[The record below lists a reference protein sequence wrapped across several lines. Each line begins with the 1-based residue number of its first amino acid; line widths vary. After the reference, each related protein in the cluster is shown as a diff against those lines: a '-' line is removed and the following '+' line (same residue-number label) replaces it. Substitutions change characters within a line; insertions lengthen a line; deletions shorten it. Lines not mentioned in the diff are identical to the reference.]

1 MAAATGIVALGDQGD
16 INLAHVR
23 RVLPGGGIDPA
34 DNLPREAQFVYA
46 NNTSA
51 DPQVETITGELAK
64 QYWRWRREHVL
75 NLDTFVPRSK

>member
-23 RVLPGGGIDPA
+23 RVLPGPIDPA
-34 DNLPREAQFVYA
+34 DNLPTSAMFIYA